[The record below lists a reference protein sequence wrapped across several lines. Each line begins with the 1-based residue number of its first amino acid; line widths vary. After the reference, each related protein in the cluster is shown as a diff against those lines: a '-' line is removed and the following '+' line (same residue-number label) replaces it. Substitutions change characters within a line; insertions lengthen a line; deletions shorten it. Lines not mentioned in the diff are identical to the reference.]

1 MSVTT
6 LTLNLPE
13 PLDRVEGERLHLE
26 FEAEVKNGV
35 LTAEVIKVTSD
46 SEDPLERMIALA
58 NRVNPGPLSALSD
71 EGLQEVITEAMQ
83 NRHLN

>member
-1 MSVTT
+1 
-6 LTLNLPE
+6 
-13 PLDRVEGERLHLE
+13 
-26 FEAEVKNGV
+26 V

>member
-1 MSVTT
+1 MSFTT

-13 PLDRVEGERLHLE
+13 PLDLVEGERVHLE
-26 FEAEVKNGV
+26 FDGEMRNGV
-35 LTAEVIKVTSD
+35 LTARAIKVTPD

-58 NRVNPGPLSALSD
+58 NRVNPGPLSAISD
-71 EGLQEVITEAMQ
+71 QDLREVIVEEMQ